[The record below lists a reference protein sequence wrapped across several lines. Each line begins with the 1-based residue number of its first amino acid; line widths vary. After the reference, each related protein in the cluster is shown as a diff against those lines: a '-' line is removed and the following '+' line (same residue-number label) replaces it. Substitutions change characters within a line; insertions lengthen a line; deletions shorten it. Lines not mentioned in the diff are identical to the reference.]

1 MAEHPSLGM
10 EVDTNRAQARTSPS
24 PEGGRKRAAVE
35 VAIPKTE
42 SGDDD
47 FELAGNTLSNL
58 AGLCKQ
64 LRNDL
69 EHETSRR
76 RDLRDELEQ
85 EKLKLASNIMKTDS
99 NTKAIQKLCKC

>member
-1 MAEHPSLGM
+1 MAEQTSPGM
-10 EVDTNRAQARTSPS
+10 EVDTNRTQARTSAS

-35 VAIPKTE
+35 VEIPKTE

-47 FELAGNTLSNL
+47 FELAGTTLSNL

-69 EHETSRR
+69 
-76 RDLRDELEQ
+76 
-85 EKLKLASNIMKTDS
+85 
-99 NTKAIQKLCKC
+99 